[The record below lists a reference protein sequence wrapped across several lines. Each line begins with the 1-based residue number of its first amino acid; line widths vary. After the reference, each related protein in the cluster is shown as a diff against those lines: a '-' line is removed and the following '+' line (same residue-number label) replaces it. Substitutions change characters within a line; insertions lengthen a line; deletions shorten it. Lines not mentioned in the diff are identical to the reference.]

1 MRVVT
6 GTGADVVRALDTG
19 EIACDCGRGS
29 LRRWGWA
36 RPRFLRVGDRR
47 VWLRP
52 RRGRCSGCGR
62 THVLLPNL
70 CLARR
75 LDSVD
80 VIGAALAAAA
90 QRRGTRRIASVL
102 GVPTSTV
109 RDWLR
114 AHRLRGSPLPPADE
128 PSEYRWR
135 RMSAAT
141 HGLLLA
147 PVPGTSESQ
156 LTSQKQ
162 SVSAQHQP
170 ASAHG

>member
-6 GTGADVVRALDTG
+6 GTGADVVRALDSGSMT
-19 EIACDCGRGS
+19 CDCGLGA

-36 RPRFLRVGDRR
+36 RARFVRVGDRK

-52 RRGRCSGCGR
+52 RRGRCSSCGQ
-62 THVLLPNL
+62 THVLLPDL

-80 VIGAALAAAA
+80 VIGAALTAAAH
-90 QRRGTRRIASVL
+90 RRGTRRIASAL

-114 AHRLRGSPLPPADE
+114 AHRLRGSPLPPADDPVE
-128 PSEYRWR
+128 HRWR
-135 RMSAAT
+135 RMSAASD
-141 HGLLLA
+141 GLLLA
-147 PVPGTSESQ
+147 PVRPTSDERPTSE
-156 LTSQKQ
+156 KH

-170 ASAHG
+170 ASTHG

>member
-1 MRVVT
+1 MRVVS
-6 GTGADVVRALDTG
+6 GTGADVVRALDCG
-19 EIACDCGRGS
+19 EIACDCGHGL

-52 RRGRCSGCGR
+52 RRGRCADCGR

-114 AHRLRGSPLPPADE
+114 AHRLRGSPLPPPDD
-128 PSEYRWR
+128 PLQHRWR

-147 PVPGTSESQ
+147 PPVR
-156 LTSQKQ
+156 
-162 SVSAQHQP
+162 SA
-170 ASAHG
+170 A

>member
-1 MRVVT
+1 MRVVI
-6 GTGADVVRALDTG
+6 GTGADVVRALDSG
-19 EIACDCGRGS
+19 EFACECGDGS

-47 VWLRP
+47 IYLRP
-52 RRGRCSGCGR
+52 RRGRCGSCGR
-62 THVLLPNL
+62 THVLLPDL

-80 VIGAALAAAA
+80 VIGAALGAAA

-114 AHRLRGSPLPPADE
+114 AHRQRGSPLPPTDA
-128 PSEYRWR
+128 PWQQRWR
-135 RMSAAT
+135 RMAVASN
-141 HGLLLA
+141 GLLLA
-147 PVPGTSESQ
+147 PISS
-156 LTSQKQ
+156 
-162 SVSAQHQP
+162 SVSA
-170 ASAHG
+170 A